1 MFLRL
6 RGGRLCN
13 VDLNLLCDGFL
24 QKLGYVPAVS
34 TLAGLKLT
42 LKASLRQAEK
52 RGESPLSFRLHGSV
66 VPACW
71 DALQGRHAKALG
83 CSDNKPCHKP

>member
-1 MFLRL
+1 MLTSTFSATAFCRSSDMSQLSQPKPRF
-6 RGGRLCN
+6 GR
-13 VDLNLLCDGFL
+13 
-24 QKLGYVPAVS
+24 Q
-34 TLAGLKLT
+34 
-42 LKASLRQAEK
+42 K

-83 CSDNKPCHKP
+83 CSDNKPCHKPSPEINGPHRQDPLLQ